1 MPCLAIAET
10 KAERE
15 RLKVFECA
23 RAVLSVHIVSG
34 VHIVSRVR
42 EQAELAKAN
51 AELEKLKVRMA
62 GPRVRVSCLM
72 LCKC

>member
-10 KAERE
+10 KGERE

-23 RAVLSVHIVSG
+23 RAVLS

-51 AELEKLKVRMA
+51 AELEKLKVRVA